1 MKKVV
6 IIEKSGSL
14 NDANIKKFSI
24 ETLFKKCKFKNNENF
39 EARHTWKLNDTIN
52 VTLFAK
58 NVGRANSENKYELP
72 PPVDKD
78 LFFGSMILC
87 AHTDHNLTNENINNF
102 DVESWK
108 KLYDKLMGG
117 FDDLEEEE
125 ERSEDEEEI
134 DPDDLDENGYLK
146 NSFLA
151 ADDESVGKEDESD
164 EEKEFSGDETESEGE
179 FPGSSDEE
187 SNDGSDQGN
196 DSELDEESYEYE

>member
-6 IIEKSGSL
+6 IIEKGGSL
-14 NDANIKKFSI
+14 KDANIKKFSI
-24 ETLFKKCKFKNNENF
+24 ETLYKKCKFKNKENF
-39 EARHTWKLNDTIN
+39 EPRHTWKLNDTIN

-78 LFFGSMILC
+78 LFFGSLILC
-87 AHTDHNLTNENINNF
+87 AHTDNNLTDENINNF
-102 DVESWK
+102 NVESWQ
-108 KLYDKLMGG
+108 KLYENLMGG

-134 DPDDLDENGYLK
+134 DPDDLDDNGYLK

-164 EEKEFSGDETESEGE
+164 EEKEFSGAETESDGE

-187 SNDGSDQGN
+187 SEPAE
-196 DSELDEESYEYE
+196 DSELDEESYDY

>member
-39 EARHTWKLNDTIN
+39 ESRHTWKLNDTIN

-87 AHTDHNLTNENINNF
+87 AHTDQNLTDKNINNF
-102 DVESWK
+102 NVENWK

-125 ERSEDEEEI
+125 ERSEDEADI
-134 DPDDLDENGYLK
+134 DPDDLDENDYLK

-164 EEKEFSGDETESEGE
+164 EEKEFSGGETESDGE
-179 FPGSSDEE
+179 FPGSSDDE
-187 SNDGSDQGN
+187 SDLAE
-196 DSELDEESYEYE
+196 DSELDEESYDYDE

>member
-6 IIEKSGSL
+6 IIEKGGSL
-14 NDANIKKFSI
+14 KDANIKKFST

-39 EARHTWKLNDTIN
+39 EARHTWKLNDTLN

-78 LFFGSMILC
+78 LFFGYMILC
-87 AHTDHNLTNENINNF
+87 AHTDQNLTNENINNF
-102 DVESWK
+102 NVESWK

-125 ERSEDEEEI
+125 DRSEDEEDI
-134 DPDDLDENGYLK
+134 DPDDLDDNGYLK

-164 EEKEFSGDETESEGE
+164 EEKEFSGAETESDGE

-187 SNDGSDQGN
+187 SQPVEE
-196 DSELDEESYEYE
+196 DSELDEESYDYE

>member
-6 IIEKSGSL
+6 IVEKGGTL

-24 ETLFKKCKFKNNENF
+24 ETLYKKCKFKNNENF
-39 EARHTWKLNDTIN
+39 EPRHTWKLNDTIN

-87 AHTDHNLTNENINNF
+87 AHTDQNLTDKNINNF
-102 DVESWK
+102 NVENWK

-164 EEKEFSGDETESEGE
+164 EEKEFSGGETESDGE
-179 FPGSSDEE
+179 FPGSSDDE
-187 SNDGSDQGN
+187 SDLAE
-196 DSELDEESYEYE
+196 DSELDEESYDYDE